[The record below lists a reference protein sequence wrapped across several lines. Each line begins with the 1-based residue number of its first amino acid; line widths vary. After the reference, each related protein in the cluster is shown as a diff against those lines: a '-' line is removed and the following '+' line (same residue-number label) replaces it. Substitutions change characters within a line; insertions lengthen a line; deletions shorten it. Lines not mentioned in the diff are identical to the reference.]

1 MMRLNG
7 YMRCLIS
14 TDQVSTPTVSDVGRP
29 DLERL
34 RLHSRRKRSVDR
46 GAVFPNVRNDKALN
60 NRGFVVHKMAEA
72 MGFELMGLLQTTVF
86 KSEEVTHDVAT
97 VIDICFSA

>member
-14 TDQVSTPTVSDVGRP
+14 TDQVSTPTVSDVGHP
-29 DLERL
+29 DVERL
-34 RLHSRRKRSVDR
+34 RLHSRRKRSVDK
-46 GAVFPNVRNDKALN
+46 GAIFPNARNDKALN
-60 NRGFVVHKMAEA
+60 NRGFFVSNMAEE
-72 MGFELMGLLQTTVF
+72 MGFELMELLQTTVF